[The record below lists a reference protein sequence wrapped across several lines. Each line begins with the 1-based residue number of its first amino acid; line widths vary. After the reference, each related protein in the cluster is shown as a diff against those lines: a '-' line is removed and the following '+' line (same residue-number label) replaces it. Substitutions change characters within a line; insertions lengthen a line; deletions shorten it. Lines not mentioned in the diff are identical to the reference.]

1 MSELWRGLPPLLAS
15 HLTLTLVALAAG
27 IAVSVPLAI
36 AAVSRPRL
44 AMIALG
50 VAGVVQTVPGL
61 ALLAL
66 MVPLLAETGGLGLG
80 VSAFGFAPA
89 VLALVL
95 YAVLPILRNGIT
107 GLRGV
112 EPAVIDAAR
121 GMGMAPGQVLR
132 QVQLPL
138 AAPVIA
144 AGIRTAAVWT
154 VGAAT
159 LATPVGQACLGNYIF
174 AGLQTRSWPMLLTGV
189 AAAAALAVL
198 LDLILGAVER
208 ALASRQRRRLW
219 APAAALAALLV
230 GVLAALPRL
239 VAVDE
244 APGVAVA
251 SSGART
257 DAASSSLSTAPSSS
271 AAAPARVS
279 KVRLGGKTF
288 TEQYILVELLRRR
301 LVAAGLTVE
310 VEASLGSN
318 VVFEALRGGE
328 IDAYVDYSGTIWTN
342 FMKREAGLP
351 RWQVL
356 AEVSAWLAAEHRV
369 RSLGS
374 LGFENA
380 YALATRRDFAERRG
394 LRQIGDLAATAPQ
407 LSIGGDYEFF
417 SRREWDSVR
426 RAYGLR
432 FARTPSFDP
441 TLLYPA
447 VVQREVDV
455 ISAFSSDGR
464 IAADDLV
471 VLADPLGALPPYDAM
486 LLLGARV
493 AGDDRVVCALS
504 GLVEAISVERMRQA
518 NLQVDRQ
525 DDKATPAEAA
535 AWLDAP
541 LPPAARC
548 NPSAAS
554 GVLSPPPSP

>member
-15 HLTLTLVALAAG
+15 HLVLTLVALAAG
-27 IAVSVPLAI
+27 VAVSLPLAI
-36 AAVSRPRL
+36 AAASRPRL
-44 AMIALG
+44 ALGALG
-50 VAGVVQTVPGL
+50 VAGVVQTIPGL

-66 MVPLLAETGGLGLG
+66 MVPLLAETAGLGLG
-80 VSAFGFAPA
+80 LSAFGFAPA
-89 VLALVL
+89 ALALVL
-95 YAVLPILRNGIT
+95 YAVLPILRNAIT

-121 GMGMAPGQVLR
+121 GMGLAPGQVLR

-198 LDLILGAVER
+198 LDVILGAAER
-208 ALASRQRRRLW
+208 ALAVRRRRRLL
-219 APAAALAALLV
+219 APALALAALLG
-230 GVLAALPRL
+230 GVLVGLPRL
-239 VAVDE
+239 VAGPMAE
-244 APGVAVA
+244 T
-251 SSGART
+251 SGGRT
-257 DAASSSLSTAPSSS
+257 V
-271 AAAPARVS
+271 AAPAGAAPGTTAVTR
-279 KVRLGGKTF
+279 VRLGGKTF

-301 LVAAGLTVE
+301 LAEAGLAVE
-310 VEASLGSN
+310 VEPSLGST
-318 VVFEALRGGE
+318 VVFDALRGGE
-328 IDAYVDYSGTIWTN
+328 LDVYVDYSGTIWTN
-342 FMKREAGLP
+342 YMKREAGLP

-356 AEVSAWLAAEHRV
+356 AEVGAWLAAEHRV

-394 LRQIGDLAATAPQ
+394 LRQIGDLTALAPE
-407 LSIGGDYEFF
+407 LAIGGDYEFF
-417 SRREWDSVR
+417 SRREWASVR
-426 RAYGLR
+426 RAYDLR

-471 VLADPLGALPPYDAM
+471 VLADPRGALPPYDAM
-486 LLLGARV
+486 VLLGPRV
-493 AGDDRVVCALS
+493 ANDERVVCALS
-504 GLVEAISVERMRQA
+504 GLIGAISVERMRQA
-518 NLQVDRQ
+518 NLEVDRQ
-525 DDKATPAEAA
+525 RDKATPAEAA
-535 AWLDAP
+535 ARLAAS
-541 LPPAARC
+541 LPSAARC
-548 NPSAAS
+548 NPAPAT
-554 GVLSPPPSP
+554 GVPSQPAPAEP